1 DDDVIFRTMT
11 KQNLEVTGYE
21 VCEAEDG
28 LTGMQLFRQERPDCV
43 LLDIKM
49 PGLSGLDVLEKIK
62 RESPHTQVIMVSGFG
77 DKDEAIRALNLGAF
91 WFLEKPIPN
100 PDTVLGTITRNA
112 LKKGELERKVRLLEE
127 EMARREGIEK
137 ALKLSEKNYR
147 TLVDICPDVI
157 YQIDHNGYFK
167 DINPAFTAI
176 TGYSREEIIGKHF
189 SELFHPEDVYQFSR
203 ECALPELLGQTSD
216 DVHPLHLIDERRCS
230 SRTAKNLGLRI
241 RRRDPA
247 NGDDYLFG
255 EISACGYWNE
265 DEFLGTVG
273 VIRDVTER
281 KKAEEE
287 LIFNQEMTDL
297 FSRGIA
303 EVNEELETAKAE
315 AEVASRAKGEFLA
328 NMSHEIRTP
337 LQVILGTADLLQET
351 PLTPDQ
357 RQYVQILQSA
367 GDNLLALINDILDF
381 SKIEA
386 GHIQLEETAFNPF
399 ETIRRTCEVMA
410 YKAQEKGL
418 KLLHNVHPDIPSG
431 LIGDPVRLNQIL
443 LNLISNAI
451 KFTSQGEIAVEAVVT
466 TEELEDQSSEEHPW
480 DTAPDDSDRINIK
493 ISVRDTGIGI
503 PPDKLDLIFESFTQA
518 DTSTTRQY
526 GGTGLGLSISHRLVE
541 LMGGRIWVSS
551 RPDQGSTFFFT
562 AEFKVSPYG
571 DNAVA
576 PTGPVQTG
584 RMKVCPGQPAGIDL
598 PASFYADCPGRI
610 LLVDDS
616 VHNQFLMQAFLKQLP
631 CRVDVAQH
639 GKMAVEMVTN
649 NQYDLVL
656 LDVQMPIMD
665 GYTAARTIR
674 AWEQETGR
682 DALPIIALTAHAFAE
697 DVKKSLEAGYSDHL
711 SKPIR
716 KDKLIEVVCQY
727 LRGRIPVS
735 RPPEPQPA
743 PVTEPVSDPAGR
755 IELTLDADIQELTE
769 EYLSYLAE
777 NVETMYSSLDAGDFD
792 TIYELGH
799 TMKGTGGSFGLNAVT
814 EIGALIQEAAEIQET
829 ESVKKHVKALSEF
842 LADVVIRY
850 H

>member
-1 DDDVIFRTMT
+1 
-11 KQNLEVTGYE
+11 
-21 VCEAEDG
+21 
-28 LTGMQLFRQERPDCV
+28 
-43 LLDIKM
+43 
-49 PGLSGLDVLEKIK
+49 
-62 RESPHTQVIMVSGFG
+62 
-77 DKDEAIRALNLGAF
+77 DEAIRALNLGAF

-100 PDTVLGTITRNA
+100 PDTVLSTITKNA
-112 LKKGELERKVRLLEE
+112 LKRGELERKVRLLEE
-127 EMARREGIEK
+127 EMAKREGIEK
-137 ALKLSEKNYR
+137 ALKVSEKNYR

-176 TGYSREEIIGKHF
+176 TGYSKEEIIGKHF
-189 SELFHPEDVYQFSR
+189 NELFHPEDVEQFSR
-203 ECALPELLGQTSD
+203 ECALPERLGQISD
-216 DVHPLHLIDERRCS
+216 DDHPLQLIDERRQA
-230 SRTAKNLGLRI
+230 SRSTKNLGIRI
-241 RRRDPA
+241 RRKNPE
-247 NGDDYLFG
+247 NGDGYLFG
-255 EISACGYWNE
+255 EISACGYWHEN
-265 DEFLGTVG
+265 EFLGTIG

-287 LIFNQEMTDL
+287 LIFNKEMTDL

-303 EVNEELETAKAE
+303 EVNDELEMANEQLALAKAE

-337 LQVILGTADLLQET
+337 LHVILGTADLLQET

-357 RQYVQILQSA
+357 QKYVQIFQSA

-386 GHIQLEETAFNPF
+386 GHVQLEEIEFSPF

-418 KLLHNVHPDIPSG
+418 KLLHNVHSEIPAG
-431 LIGDPVRLNQIL
+431 LIGDPGRLNQIL

-451 KFTSQGEIAVEAVVT
+451 KFTSQGEIAVDAVV
-466 TEELEDQSSEEHPW
+466 SSEVLDDVSSQEHPW
-480 DTAPDDSDRINIK
+480 ETAPDEAARIK
-493 ISVRDTGIGI
+493 ITFSVRDTGIGI

-518 DTSTTRQY
+518 DTSTTRRY
-526 GGTGLGLSISHRLVE
+526 GGTGLGLSISQRLVE

-551 RPDQGSTFFFT
+551 QPSQGSTFFFT
-562 AEFKVSPYG
+562 AGFKVPLHADKAMSLAGP
-571 DNAVA
+571 AQ
-576 PTGPVQTG
+576 TGPMAVS
-584 RMKVCPGQPAGIDL
+584 PGYPTGIDL
-598 PASFYADCPGRI
+598 SASLPADFPGRI

-631 CRVDVAQH
+631 CRVDVAQD
-639 GKMAVEMVTN
+639 GQMAVEMVTG

-656 LDVQMPIMD
+656 MDVQMPIMD

-682 DALPIIALTAHAFAE
+682 ETLPIIALTAHAFAE
-697 DVKKSLEAGYSDHL
+697 DVKKSLDAGYSDHL

-727 LRGRIPVS
+727 LRDRIQISRPTWPKPIPVIEPVS
-735 RPPEPQPA
+735 R
-743 PVTEPVSDPAGR
+743 PAGR
-755 IELTLDADIQELTE
+755 IELVLDADFQELTE

-777 NVETMYSSLDAGDFD
+777 NVEAISSSLDIGDFD

-799 TMKGTGGSFGLNAVT
+799 KMKGAGGSFGLNAVT
-814 EIGALIQEAAEIQET
+814 DIGALIQDAAEFREA
-829 ESVKKHVKALSEF
+829 ESVRVHVKALSEF
-842 LADVVIRY
+842 LAGVVIRY
-850 H
+850 Q